1 MKYFQGAVS
10 TTIRCATAMLG
21 SSLFSDCF
29 FGGFLISH
37 WRSFCCVISLC
48 IFRGSIAG
56 ADPYLCSRY
65 VYTNC
70 KANKE
75 WYQHDKNNSVSTFTS
90 SRLDIL
96 AALRGNQR
104 RLACVNDLQ
113 VGSGRSLT
121 YAIKHSQECHTIL
134 HPRPKFVRQMQATY
148 FLVVFFDA
156 NTVNKPSKQDSTK
169 ALSY

>member
-1 MKYFQGAVS
+1 
-10 TTIRCATAMLG
+10 MLG

-29 FGGFLISH
+29 FGGFLISY

-134 HPRPKFVRQMQATY
+134 HTDRNSCVRCKPRIFWLI
-148 FLVVFFDA
+148 FLMR
-156 NTVNKPSKQDSTK
+156 TQ
-169 ALSY
+169 